1 MPVSVNNEIPAKT
14 VERLVVYR
22 RLLQKLA
29 EQGEQYV
36 HSREISEMANNSAAQ
51 VRRDLMIIGY
61 SGSPAKGY
69 DVNELIKRINR
80 VFEKKGGQ
88 KVALVGIGKLGRALL
103 AYFSLRQP
111 RLKIVAAFDND
122 PGKVNKET
130 HGCPC
135 YHIDEM
141 TRVISEAGATVG
153 IITVPAQDAQHAAD
167 LMLMAGVTGILNF
180 APTRLKVPAHAVVDD
195 VDIATKLE
203 KVAFFCD

>member
-1 MPVSVNNEIPAKT
+1 MTVSGSNGVPAKT

-29 EQGEQYV
+29 EQGDTHV
-36 HSREISEMANNSAAQ
+36 HSHEIAELANNSAAQ

-69 DVNELIKRINR
+69 DVKDLINRINR
-80 VFEKKGGQ
+80 LFEKKGGQ

-103 AYFSLRQP
+103 AYFNLRQP

-122 PGKVNKET
+122 AEKIDTET
-130 HGCPC
+130 HGCKC

-141 TRVISEAGATVG
+141 TRVISEEGITVG
-153 IITVPAQDAQHAAD
+153 IVTVPAAVAQHVTD

-180 APTRLKVPAHAVVDD
+180 APTRLKVPALAVVDD